1 MNQGSPSQTQKQTKQ
16 FSNNEDLN
24 YLYQFCSFANSNL
37 QLPMETAVEL
47 NARLNRLKNLLGVIK
62 KVEKGEILENEKT
75 NDKTTDARGAGEA
88 S

>member
-1 MNQGSPSQTQKQTKQ
+1 MNQGSPSQTQQPTKR
-16 FSNNEDLN
+16 FSDNPDLE

-47 NARLNRLKNLLGVIK
+47 NTRLTRLNNLLGVIK

-75 NDKTTDARGAGEA
+75 NEQTTDARGAGEA